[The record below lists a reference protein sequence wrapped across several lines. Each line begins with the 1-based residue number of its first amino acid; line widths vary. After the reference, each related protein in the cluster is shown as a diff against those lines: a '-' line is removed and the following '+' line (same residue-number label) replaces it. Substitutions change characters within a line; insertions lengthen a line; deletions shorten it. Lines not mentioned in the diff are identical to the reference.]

1 VDTEIITLDTG
12 RRRGVIDITAEAAR
26 FVSGRG
32 DGLLSV
38 FAPHAT
44 AGVALIETGAGS
56 DADLIDRIDAVL
68 PRDDAVYRHRHGSVG
83 HGADHVLPAFV
94 APSLTIPVLNG
105 SMALGTWQSVVLVD
119 PNGDNPNRR
128 VRLSFLPG

>member
-1 VDTEIITLDTG
+1 MDTEIITLDTG

-128 VRLSFLPG
+128 IRLSFLPG

>member
-1 VDTEIITLDTG
+1 MDTEIITLDTG

-94 APSLTIPVLNG
+94 APSLTIPVVNG

-128 VRLSFLPG
+128 VRLSFLPS